1 MFARNI
7 FCLPD
12 SRRQQKVNSIRN
24 ICQILAYYP
33 MQEDKIIYL
42 IDGTAYVH
50 RAYHAI
56 RGLSNSEGLPTNAT
70 FGFTRM
76 LLKLIEDRHPR
87 YAGMFFD
94 TKGPTFRH
102 EMYAEYKANR
112 PPMPDDMAIQI
123 PYIKDVATALQ
134 FPIIEKQGFEADDL
148 IGTYARIAEKNGFVV
163 VMVTGD
169 KDFIQLVTEQATI
182 WDPMKDQI
190 IDAGFVKKSF
200 GVEPHQ
206 MIDVLGLAGDSA
218 DNVPGVP
225 GIGQKT
231 ALHLIQNHHSMAKL
245 YERVE
250 SITAKK
256 QRENLMRYRDQ
267 AFLSRDLVTIDTG
280 APISADLADFEI
292 GPPDTETLAALFQT
306 LEFRQLQHAVSQKT
320 NLSDKDYQAIL
331 TKDALNKLIG
341 RLKSA
346 PIFAL
351 DTETTSQIP
360 MKARL
365 VGLSFAIE
373 ANEAFYIPC
382 GHDYLGAPQQLS
394 LTEVLNRLR
403 PVLEDPDIQKIGQ
416 NIKYDWIV
424 LTRHGVKL
432 DGVVFDTMVASY
444 LLNPSKRAHNLD
456 QIALDFLSHKTIS
469 YQEVA
474 GKGKNALSFNQVL
487 LEKAVPYAC
496 EDADITLMAESV
508 LMPRLQ
514 EIDLHHLMEDV
525 EMPLVPVLMRMEM
538 QGTCVDI
545 DRLHELSKS
554 FGHQLETLEAGIYGL
569 AGEEF
574 NINSSKQ
581 LGNILFNKLQ
591 LPVLKKTKKKTG
603 YSTDVDVLTRLA
615 EEHEMPALVLKHRT
629 LSKLKSTYADALV
642 DLVNP
647 ETGRIHTSFNQ
658 TVTATGRLSSSDPNL
673 QNIPIRSDEGMEIR
687 RAFVP
692 RKGWK
697 LVSADYS
704 QVELRIL
711 AHYSDDRILI
721 KAFSEDE
728 DIHARTASEVF
739 QVSPSAVTTE
749 LRRQAKAIN
758 FGIIYGMSAFGLSKQ
773 LDIGQKMAQTYIDNY
788 FTRYK
793 GVKRFIDHTLAAANQ
808 SKRTSTLLGRIRLL
822 PDIDSRNHIVR
833 QAAERTAINTPI
845 QGSAADLI
853 KLAMINVDRAIR
865 DKKLESAMLLSV
877 HDELVFEVPPHELD
891 TLTTLVKEIMEGV
904 WELKVPLK
912 VNLAAGDN
920 WAEAH

>member
-1 MFARNI
+1 
-7 FCLPD
+7 
-12 SRRQQKVNSIRN
+12 
-24 ICQILAYYP
+24 
-33 MQEDKIIYL
+33 
-42 IDGTAYVH
+42 
-50 RAYHAI
+50 
-56 RGLSNSEGLPTNAT
+56 
-70 FGFTRM
+70 M
-76 LLKLIEDRHPR
+76 LLKLIEDCQPK
-87 YAGMFFD
+87 YGGMFFD
-94 TKGPTFRH
+94 SKGPTFRH
-102 EMYAEYKANR
+102 EIYTDYKANR
-112 PPMPDDMAIQI
+112 PPMPDDMAVQI
-123 PYIKDVATALQ
+123 PYIKKITAALQ
-134 FPIIEKQGFEADDL
+134 FPIVEMQGFEADDL
-148 IGTYARIAEKNGFVV
+148 IGTYARIAEKKGFQV

-169 KDFIQLVTEQATI
+169 KDFIQLVTDQATI
-182 WDPMKDQI
+182 WDPMKDMT
-190 IDAGFVKKSF
+190 IDAGFVKKTY

-206 MIDVLGLAGDSA
+206 MIDVMGLAGDTS
-218 DNVPGVP
+218 DNIPGVP

-231 ALHLIQNHHSMAKL
+231 ALQLIQNHRSMVRL
-245 YERVE
+245 YEMVE

-256 QRENLMRYRDQ
+256 QRENLIRYRDR
-267 AFLSRDLVTIDTG
+267 AFLSRDLVTINSD
-280 APISADLADFEI
+280 APVLADLADFEI
-292 GPPDTETLAALFQT
+292 GPSDTETLAALFKT
-306 LEFRQLQHAVSQKT
+306 LEFQQLQHAISQQT
-320 NLSDKDYQAIL
+320 DLSDKDYQVIL
-331 TKDALNKLIG
+331 TKEALNELIG
-341 RLKSA
+341 RLKST
-346 PIFAL
+346 PVFAL

-365 VGLSFAIE
+365 VGLSFALQP
-373 ANEAFYIPC
+373 NEAFYIPC
-382 GHDYLGAPQQLS
+382 GHDYLGAPQQLA

-403 PVLEDPDIQKIGQ
+403 PVLEDPAIKKVGQ

-424 LTRHGVKL
+424 LARYGIQL
-432 DGVVFDTMVASY
+432 DGVVFDTMIASY

-456 QIALDFLSHKTIS
+456 QIALDFLGHKAIS
-469 YQEVA
+469 YEEVA

-487 LEKAVPYAC
+487 LDKAVPYAC
-496 EDADITLMAESV
+496 EDADITLMAKEV
-508 LMPRLQ
+508 LLPQLQ
-514 EIDLHHLMEDV
+514 QIDLHQLMQNV
-525 EMPLVPVLMRMEM
+525 EMPLVPVLMNMEIM
-538 QGTCVDI
+538 GTCVDI

-554 FGHQLETLEAGIYGL
+554 FAHQLEALEASIYGL

-721 KAFSEDE
+721 KSFLEDE

-739 QVSPSAVTTE
+739 QVPSSAVTSE

-773 LDIGQKMAQTYIDNY
+773 LDIGQKMAQTYIDHY
-788 FTRYK
+788 FARYK
-793 GVKRFIDHTLAAANQ
+793 GVKSFIDETLSAAHQ

-822 PDIDSRNHIVR
+822 PDIDSRNRVVR

-853 KLAMINVDRAIR
+853 KLAMINVAGAIR
-865 DKKLESAMLLSV
+865 ENKLESAMLLSV
-877 HDELVFEVPPHELD
+877 HDELIFEAPPHELD

-904 WELKVPLK
+904 WDLKVPLK

>member
-1 MFARNI
+1 M
-7 FCLPD
+7 
-12 SRRQQKVNSIRN
+12 
-24 ICQILAYYP
+24 
-33 MQEDKIIYL
+33 
-42 IDGTAYVH
+42 
-50 RAYHAI
+50 
-56 RGLSNSEGLPTNAT
+56 
-70 FGFTRM
+70 
-76 LLKLIEDRHPR
+76 
-87 YAGMFFD
+87 
-94 TKGPTFRH
+94 
-102 EMYAEYKANR
+102 
-112 PPMPDDMAIQI
+112 
-123 PYIKDVATALQ
+123 
-134 FPIIEKQGFEADDL
+134 QGFEADDL
-148 IGTYARIAEKNGFVV
+148 IGTYARIAEKRGFTV

-169 KDFIQLVTEQATI
+169 KDFIQLVTDRVTI
-182 WDPMKDQI
+182 WDPMKDAT
-190 IDAGFVKKSF
+190 IDAEFVKKSY
-200 GVEPHQ
+200 GIEPHQ
-206 MIDVLGLAGDSA
+206 MIDVMGLAGDTS
-218 DNVPGVP
+218 DNVPGIP
-225 GIGQKT
+225 GVGQKT
-231 ALHLIQNHHSMAKL
+231 ALNWIQNHHSMARL
-245 YERVE
+245 YESVA

-256 QRENLMRYRDQ
+256 QRENLIRYRDQ
-267 AFLSRDLVTIDTG
+267 AFLSRDLVKIDVD
-280 APISADLADFEI
+280 APVSADLADFVI
-292 GPPDTETLAALFQT
+292 GPADTEVLSTLFQT
-306 LEFRQLQHAVSQKT
+306 LEFRQLQQALSQKAD
-320 NLSDKDYQAIL
+320 LSDKDYQPIL
-331 TKDALNKLIG
+331 SKEAFN
-341 RLKSA
+341 RLTERLRSA
-346 PIFAL
+346 RIFSL
-351 DTETTSQIP
+351 DTETTSPIP

-365 VGLSFAIE
+365 VGLSFALQ

-382 GHDYLGAPQQLS
+382 GHDYIGVPQQLP
-394 LTEVLNRLR
+394 LTEVLNKLK
-403 PVLEDPDIQKIGQ
+403 PILENPAIKKVGQ

-432 DGVVFDTMVASY
+432 DGVIFDTMIGSY

-456 QIALDFLSHKTIS
+456 QIALDFLGHKTIP

-474 GKGKNALSFNQVL
+474 GKGKNALAFNQVL
-487 LEKAVPYAC
+487 LDKAVPYAC
-496 EDADITLMAESV
+496 EDADITLMARDV
-508 LMPRLQ
+508 LMPQLQ
-514 EIDLHHLMEDV
+514 EIDLQHLMENV
-525 EMPLVPVLMRMEM
+525 EMPLVPVLMNMEM
-538 QGTCVDI
+538 TGTCVNI

-554 FGHQLETLEAGIYGL
+554 FAHQLEALEGSIYGL

-673 QNIPIRSDEGMEIR
+673 QNIPIRSAEGMEIR

-711 AHYSDDRILI
+711 AHYSNDRILI
-721 KAFSEDE
+721 KAFLDDE

-739 QVSPSAVTTE
+739 QVSPSDITAE

-773 LDIGQKMAQTYIDNY
+773 LDIGQKMAQTYIDHY
-788 FTRYK
+788 FARYK
-793 GVKRFIDHTLAAANQ
+793 GVKAFIDETLAAANQ

-822 PDIDSRNHIVR
+822 PDIDSRNRVVR

-853 KLAMINVDRAIR
+853 KLAMINVAGAIR
-865 DKKLESAMLLSV
+865 EKKLESAMLLSV
-877 HDELVFEVPPHELD
+877 HDELVFEVPPNELD
-891 TLTTLVKEIMEGV
+891 TLQTLVKEIMEGV

-912 VNLAAGDN
+912 VNLAVGDN

>member
-1 MFARNI
+1 M
-7 FCLPD
+7 
-12 SRRQQKVNSIRN
+12 K
-24 ICQILAYYP
+24 
-33 MQEDKIIYL
+33 EEKTIYL
-42 IDGTAYVH
+42 IDGTAYIH

-56 RGLSNSEGLPTNAT
+56 RGLSNSTGLPTNAT
-70 FGFTRM
+70 FGFARM

-94 TKGPTFRH
+94 AKGPTFRH
-102 EMYAEYKANR
+102 EMYSDYKANR
-112 PPMPDDMAIQI
+112 PPMPDDMAVQI
-123 PYIKDVATALQ
+123 PYIKKIAAAFQ
-134 FPIIEKQGFEADDL
+134 FPIVEMQGFEADDL
-148 IGTYARIAEKNGFVV
+148 IGTYARIAESKGFTV

-169 KDFIQLVTEQATI
+169 KDFIQLVTDQAII
-182 WDPMKDQI
+182 WDPMKEAT
-190 IDAGFVKKSF
+190 IDARFVKKSY

-206 MIDVLGLAGDSA
+206 MIDVMGLAGDTS
-218 DNVPGVP
+218 DNIPGVP

-231 ALHLIQNHHSMAKL
+231 ALHLIQNHRTMVEL
-245 YERVE
+245 YASID

-256 QRENLMRYRDQ
+256 QRENLIRYRDQ
-267 AFLSRDLVTIDTG
+267 AFLSRDLVTIDIR

-292 GPPDTETLAALFQT
+292 GPPDTEALSGLFQT
-306 LEFRQLQHAVSQKT
+306 LEFRQLQHALSRKAD
-320 NLSDKDYQAIL
+320 LSDKDYQAIL
-331 TKDALNKLIG
+331 KKEALAELIA

-346 PIFAL
+346 RIFAL
-351 DTETTSQIP
+351 DTETTSKNP
-360 MKARL
+360 MQARL
-365 VGLSFAIE
+365 VGLSFALQV
-373 ANEAFYIPC
+373 NEAFYIPC

-394 LTEVLNRLR
+394 LTDVLNELR
-403 PVLEDPDIQKIGQ
+403 PILEDPVIQKVGQ

-424 LTRHGVKL
+424 LTRHGVNL

-456 QIALDFLSHKTIS
+456 QISLDFLGHKTIS

-487 LEKAVPYAC
+487 LDKAVPYAC
-496 EDADITLMAESV
+496 EDADITLMAKDA

-514 EIDLHHLMEDV
+514 EIDLYHLMEDV
-525 EMPLVPVLMRMEM
+525 EMPLVPVLMRIEM

-554 FGHQLETLEAGIYGL
+554 FEHQLEALEASIYGL

-574 NINSSKQ
+574 NINSSQQ
-581 LGNILFNKLQ
+581 LGNILFNKLG

-615 EEHEMPALVLKHRT
+615 DEHEMPALVLKHRT

-642 DLVNP
+642 DLVNS

-673 QNIPIRSDEGMEIR
+673 QNIPIRSEEGLEIR

-692 RKGWK
+692 RKGWR

-721 KAFSEDE
+721 KAFLEGE
-728 DIHARTASEVF
+728 DIHLRTASEVF
-739 QVSPSAVTTE
+739 LVSPADVTTE

-788 FTRYK
+788 FARYQ
-793 GVKRFIDHTLAAANQ
+793 GVKRFIDQTLTAANR

-822 PDIDSRNHIVR
+822 PDIDSRNRIVR

-853 KLAMINVDRAIR
+853 KLAMIKVDGGLKER
-865 DKKLESAMLLSV
+865 KLEAAMLLSV
-877 HDELVFEVPPHELD
+877 HDELVFEAPPHEVD
-891 TLTTLVKEIMEGV
+891 TLTSLVQEIMEGV
-904 WELKVPLK
+904 WDLKVPLK
-912 VNLAAGDN
+912 VNLAVGDN

>member
-1 MFARNI
+1 
-7 FCLPD
+7 P
-12 SRRQQKVNSIRN
+12 Q
-24 ICQILAYYP
+24 
-33 MQEDKIIYL
+33 
-42 IDGTAYVH
+42 
-50 RAYHAI
+50 
-56 RGLSNSEGLPTNAT
+56 
-70 FGFTRM
+70 
-76 LLKLIEDRHPR
+76 

-94 TKGPTFRH
+94 SKGPTFRH
-102 EMYAEYKANR
+102 DMYSDYKANR
-112 PPMPDDMAIQI
+112 PPMPDDMAVQI
-123 PYIKDVATALQ
+123 PYIKKITAALK
-134 FPIIEKQGFEADDL
+134 FPIVEMQGFEADDL
-148 IGTYARIAEKNGFVV
+148 IGTYARIAEKKGFTVI
-163 VMVTGD
+163 MVTGD
-169 KDFIQLVTEQATI
+169 KDFIQLVTDQVTI
-182 WDPMKDQI
+182 WDPMKDAI
-190 IDAGFVKKSF
+190 IDVGGVKKIY
-200 GVEPHQ
+200 GIEPHQ
-206 MIDVLGLAGDSA
+206 MIDVMGLAGDTS

-225 GIGQKT
+225 GVGQKT
-231 ALHLIQNHHSMAKL
+231 ALNLIQHHRSMAGL
-245 YERVE
+245 YESVA
-250 SITAKK
+250 SITAKR
-256 QRENLMRYRDQ
+256 QRENLIRYRDQ
-267 AFLSRDLVTIDTG
+267 AFLSRDLVKIDVDV
-280 APISADLADFEI
+280 PVSADLADFKI
-292 GPPDTETLAALFQT
+292 GAADTEALSALFQT
-306 LEFRQLQHAVSQKT
+306 LEFRQLQHALSQKT
-320 NLSDKDYQAIL
+320 DLSDKNYQPIL
-331 TKDALNKLIG
+331 TKAALNRLIE

-346 PIFAL
+346 RIFSL

-365 VGLSFAIE
+365 VGLSFALQ

-382 GHDYLGAPQQLS
+382 GHDYIGAPQQLPLS
-394 LTEVLNRLR
+394 EVLNQLK
-403 PVLEDPDIQKIGQ
+403 PVLEDPAIKKVGQ

-432 DGVVFDTMVASY
+432 NGVIFDTMVASY

-456 QIALDFLSHKTIS
+456 QIALDFLGHKTIP
-469 YQEVA
+469 YQDVA

-487 LEKAVPYAC
+487 LEKAAPYAC
-496 EDADITLMAESV
+496 EDADITLMAKDV
-508 LMPRLQ
+508 LMPQLQ
-514 EIDLHHLMEDV
+514 EIDLQYLMESV
-525 EMPLVPVLMRMEM
+525 EMPLVPVLMNMEM
-538 QGTCVDI
+538 TGTCVDI

-554 FGHQLETLEAGIYGL
+554 FAHQLEALEGSIYGL

-615 EEHEMPALVLKHRT
+615 EEHEIPALVLKHRT

-673 QNIPIRSDEGMEIR
+673 QNIPIRSAEGMEIR

-721 KAFSEDE
+721 KSFLDDE

-739 QVSPSAVTTE
+739 QVPPSDVTDE

-773 LDIGQKMAQTYIDNY
+773 LNIGQKMAQTYIDHY
-788 FTRYK
+788 FARYK
-793 GVKRFIDHTLAAANQ
+793 GVKAFIDETLTAANQ

-822 PDIDSRNHIVR
+822 PDIDSRNRVVR

-853 KLAMINVDRAIR
+853 KLAMIHVAGAIR
-865 DKKLESAMLLSV
+865 EKKMESAMLLSV
-877 HDELVFEVPPHELD
+877 HDELIFEVPPHELEALQ
-891 TLTTLVKEIMEGV
+891 TRVKRIMESV

-912 VNLAAGDN
+912 VNLAVGDN